1 MKAKVN
7 GINEFDL
14 SEVVDINVSLS
25 INDDKIIFRKD
36 GINYHARLISQDV
49 QSKKYTIEIEKK
61 LFEVKLEDDLDQ
73 LIASMGM
80 KGQRIQNVSEIKS
93 PMPGLV
99 LKLLKQ
105 SGEEVTA
112 GETIL
117 VLEAMKMENAI
128 KSPIEGVI
136 QSIEVKEGQSLDKG
150 MVLIRF

>member
-1 MKAKVN
+1 M
-7 GINEFDL
+7 
-14 SEVVDINVSLS
+14 
-25 INDDKIIFRKD
+25 
-36 GINYHARLISQDV
+36 
-49 QSKKYTIEIEKK
+49 
-61 LFEVKLEDDLDQ
+61 EDDLDQ

>member
-49 QSKKYTIEIEKK
+49 QSKKYTIEIEK

>member
-1 MKAKVN
+1 
-7 GINEFDL
+7 
-14 SEVVDINVSLS
+14 
-25 INDDKIIFRKD
+25 
-36 GINYHARLISQDV
+36 
-49 QSKKYTIEIEKK
+49 
-61 LFEVKLEDDLDQ
+61 
-73 LIASMGM
+73 
-80 KGQRIQNVSEIKS
+80 
-93 PMPGLV
+93 MPGLV

>member
-14 SEVVDINVSLS
+14 SEEADVNASLN
-25 INDDKIIFRKD
+25 IKDDRIIFRKG
-36 GINYHARLISQDV
+36 GINHHARLISQDV
-49 QSKKYTIEIEKK
+49 QSKKYTIELEKK

-105 SGEEVTA
+105 AGEEVSA

-128 KSPIEGVI
+128 KSPIDGVI
-136 QSIEVKEGQSLDKG
+136 QTIEVNEGQSVDKG
-150 MVLIRF
+150 MVLVRF

>member
-61 LFEVKLEDDLDQ
+61 LFEGIILD
-73 LIASMGM
+73 I
-80 KGQRIQNVSEIKS
+80 
-93 PMPGLV
+93 
-99 LKLLKQ
+99 
-105 SGEEVTA
+105 
-112 GETIL
+112 TIL
-117 VLEAMKMENAI
+117 NIDYITDI
-128 KSPIEGVI
+128 K
-136 QSIEVKEGQSLDKG
+136 KAK
-150 MVLIRF
+150 

>member
-49 QSKKYTIEIEKK
+49 QSKKYTIEKK

>member
-1 MKAKVN
+1 MKIFVDTN
-7 GINEFDL
+7 IFLDL
-14 SEVVDINVSLS
+14 ILKREKFHDALL
-25 INDDKIIFRKD
+25 IF
-36 GINYHARLISQDV
+36 NA
-49 QSKKYTIEIEKK
+49 IEKK

-99 LKLLKQ
+99 LKLLNQ